1 MTLGATTWCVC
12 LRLGLVD
19 CDGTATDFGA
29 MQTGDGLFSLAIHWH
44 FNEAKP
50 LGLTGIAIDD
60 DIDLVYLPKLAE
72 HGCQFVPSSGTTDYL
87 RKSSCHPLSIQG
99 AFSIQSPTQR

>member
-1 MTLGATTWCVC
+1 MGNPCRFALSRQLSDDAGATTWCIC

-29 MQTGDGLFSLAIHWH
+29 MQTGDGLFSLAIDRH

-50 LGLTGIAIDD
+50 LD
-60 DIDLVYLPKLAE
+60 
-72 HGCQFVPSSGTTDYL
+72 
-87 RKSSCHPLSIQG
+87 
-99 AFSIQSPTQR
+99 